1 MMTSDS
7 RDVNQRPHRVILGFL
22 RHEQSEFTI
31 KYFFDLLAK
40 KPIVILNKDVFL
52 KLVGRARK
60 KLKKLVRHCRYEDW
74 CALGNNWNRK
84 YLSPRVPWLY
94 DSIPKYPRMF
104 ALVSTAMKVNTVC
117 IRVNSPNFAEWATI
131 SSIQMKPLICAVYK
145 YIQRWFWGE

>member
-7 RDVNQRPHRVILGFL
+7 RDVKQRPHRVILRFL

-31 KYFFDLLAK
+31 KYFFHFHAK

-74 CALGNNWNRK
+74 CALGNN
-84 YLSPRVPWLY
+84 
-94 DSIPKYPRMF
+94 
-104 ALVSTAMKVNTVC
+104 
-117 IRVNSPNFAEWATI
+117 
-131 SSIQMKPLICAVYK
+131 
-145 YIQRWFWGE
+145 

>member
-7 RDVNQRPHRVILGFL
+7 QDVNQRPHRVILGFL

-31 KYFFDLLAK
+31 KYFLDLLAK

-74 CALGNNWNRK
+74 YALGNN
-84 YLSPRVPWLY
+84 
-94 DSIPKYPRMF
+94 
-104 ALVSTAMKVNTVC
+104 
-117 IRVNSPNFAEWATI
+117 
-131 SSIQMKPLICAVYK
+131 
-145 YIQRWFWGE
+145 

>member
-7 RDVNQRPHRVILGFL
+7 RDVNQRPHWVILGFL

-74 CALGNNWNRK
+74 CALGNN
-84 YLSPRVPWLY
+84 
-94 DSIPKYPRMF
+94 
-104 ALVSTAMKVNTVC
+104 
-117 IRVNSPNFAEWATI
+117 
-131 SSIQMKPLICAVYK
+131 
-145 YIQRWFWGE
+145 